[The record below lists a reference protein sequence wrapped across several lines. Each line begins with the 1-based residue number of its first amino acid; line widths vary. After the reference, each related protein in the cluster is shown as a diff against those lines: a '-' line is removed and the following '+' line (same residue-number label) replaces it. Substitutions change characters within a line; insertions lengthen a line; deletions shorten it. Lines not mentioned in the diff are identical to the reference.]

1 MKKLIRIIALAF
13 ALVLAFGAV
22 SASAAAYTTYT
33 YSYGGQPLSS
43 PDAYS
48 PYKQIDSA
56 YMGLPSP
63 LNTPTDLY
71 IDELGWIYIADPVNN
86 RIVVLDEFYKYN
98 RTISTFVNT
107 SGNADSLNQAQGL
120 CVANGLIYIA
130 DTQNYRIVVL
140 ERETLKCVAIHNTP
154 DADVVKEG
162 SFYNPVALSVDG
174 AGRMYVVSSTT
185 IDGIISLNADGTF
198 ASFIGAQK
206 VTYNAMEL
214 FWRRFQS
221 AEERAAAEKIVSVTY
236 NNITIDKDGFIYVT
250 TDNIDASSQMSAMTG
265 KDKGGDYHP
274 VKKLNAKG
282 NEIMRRNGFWPP
294 AGEVKVRNEYEVS
307 DGEINGPSKI
317 VDVAL
322 GPEETW
328 SIIDQK
334 RSRIFTYDKNGNLLH
349 AFGDSGTQLGN
360 LKMANAIAYQGSS
373 MLVLD
378 KTENAFTIYHI
389 TGYGETLLEALR
401 LTNNRQFTEAVD
413 YWNTILQSNNNYD
426 AAYVGIGDAH
436 YRSGDYEKAMENYK
450 IASDTESYSEAFK
463 RWRKDAVN
471 DYLLLIV
478 VVIIAALVIVGKYLG
493 YAGKINKECATK
505 GGKRTFKEEFLF
517 AHHVMFHPFD
527 GFWDLKHEKRGSI
540 RGATAWLALTVA
552 AFCYNSIG
560 KAYLFG
566 GGATKTSVFT
576 TAIGILIPV
585 ALWVTANW
593 CLTTLFEGEGSFKDI
608 YITTC
613 YAAAPMPFLLVVS
626 TLLTHVVS
634 LSESGFVTLTLGVAW
649 VWFAMLL
656 FFGTMVTHDF
666 QMGKNIIT
674 IVSTIVGM
682 AVIMFVAVLFSGLL
696 IKMATFVSNIITELT
711 FH

>member
-13 ALVLAFGAV
+13 VLVLALGAV

-33 YSYGGQPLSS
+33 YSFGGQPLSS

-56 YMGLPSP
+56 YMGLSTP

-71 IDELGWIYIADPVNN
+71 IDDLGWIYIADPVNN
-86 RIVVLDEFYKYN
+86 RIVILDEHYKYS
-98 RTISTFVNT
+98 RQITTFVNS
-107 SGNADSLNQAQGL
+107 SGNADSLNQPNGL

-130 DTQNYRIVVL
+130 DTMNFRIVVL
-140 ERETLKCVAIHNTP
+140 DRETLECVTIHNAP

-206 VTYNAMEL
+206 VTYSALEL

-221 AEERAAAEKIVSVTY
+221 ADERAAAEKKVSVTY
-236 NNITIDKDGFIYVT
+236 NNIDIDKDGFIYVT
-250 TDNIDASSQMSAMTG
+250 TDNIDPASQTSAMTG

-294 AGEVKVRNEYEVS
+294 AGEVKTRNQYEVS
-307 DGEINGPSKI
+307 DGEIHGPSQI
-317 VDVAL
+317 VDVAM

-349 AFGDSGTQLGN
+349 AFGDNGTQLGN
-360 LKMANAIAYQGSS
+360 LKMANAIVYQGTS

-378 KTENAFTIYHI
+378 KTENAFTIYEI
-389 TGYGETLLEALR
+389 TKYGEVLLEALR
-401 LTNNRQFTEAVD
+401 LTNNRQFTEAVE
-413 YWNTILQSNNNYD
+413 YWNTILQNNNNYD
-426 AAYVGIGDAH
+426 AAYVGIGDAM
-436 YRSGDYEKAMENYK
+436 YRSGDYEAAMENYK
-450 IASDTESYSEAFK
+450 VASDTESYSEAFK

-471 DYLLLIV
+471 DYLFVIII
-478 VVIIAALVIVGKYLG
+478 VIIAIILVVGKYMG
-493 YAGKINKECATK
+493 YAGKVNKRVATQ
-505 GGKRTFKEEFLF
+505 GGKRKFYEEFLY

-540 RGATAWLALTVA
+540 RGATAWLAITVA

-560 KAYLFG
+560 KSYLFSG
-566 GGATKTSVFT
+566 GTAGSVFT

-585 ALWVTANW
+585 ALWVVANW

-608 YITTC
+608 YIATC
-613 YAAAPMPFLLVVS
+613 YAAAPMPFLLICS
-626 TLLTHVVS
+626 TVLTHVVA
-634 LSESGFVTLTLGVAW
+634 LSESGFVTLTLGLAW
-649 VWFAMLL
+649 VWFAVLL

-674 IVSTIVGM
+674 TISTVVGM